1 MVKRDSNF
9 NPTGNS
15 RGLGR
20 GKGRAADWATANP
33 TLCLRAIEIASC
45 NGGALRFGYTRDLG
59 AYSIG
64 IYGDGD
70 PYTVVIAPSNDIDIT
85 LQDIIDLFEDIGD
98 SPDRTA
104 PPLKSR

>member
-9 NPTGNS
+9 NPLGKS

-20 GKGRAADWATANP
+20 GRGKAADWASANA
-33 TLCLRAIEIASC
+33 TLLLRAVETASC
-45 NGGALRFGYTRDLG
+45 NGGALLFGYTRDLG
-59 AYSIG
+59 AYSVR

-85 LQDIIDLFEDIGD
+85 LQDIIDLFEEIGHD
-98 SPDRTA
+98 PDRT
-104 PPLKSR
+104 PEPLKNR